1 MNDII
6 IIGAGPIGL
15 YAGILAALHDLKGII
30 IESQEE
36 VGGQLS
42 ALYPEKDMIDLPGF
56 KKITAKEYIDVL
68 LDQYNSNE
76 NKLAIHLS
84 ETITQIEKVEDY
96 YVVKT
101 NKDRY
106 ETKTILIATGMG
118 AFTPRK
124 IGLPNEGQFKNI
136 IYSIKNKDQYENKK
150 FAILGGGDS
159 AVDWGLMLEP
169 ICEQVSVVH
178 RRNEFRA
185 QSLSV
190 EKLKASNANVLTP
203 YQVSELIGDGDK
215 LKSIVLSNVET
226 NETKTID
233 VDVLFVNYGMVPS
246 PNTFPVEKIGNNI
259 KVYDYYQ
266 TSLENVFAI
275 GNIIQYNGKVKN
287 VTSGLGE
294 AVIAITKIDQI
305 INPNKNIP
313 VHF

>member
-68 LDQYNSNE
+68 FDQYNSNE

-101 NKDRY
+101 NKDTY

-136 IYSIKNKDQYENKK
+136 IYSIKNKDQYANKK

-185 QSLSV
+185 QSLNV
-190 EKLKASNANVLTP
+190 EKLKASSANVLTP
-203 YQVSELIGDGDK
+203 YQVSELIGDGDQ

-259 KVYDYYQ
+259 KVYDCYQ

>member
-68 LDQYNSNE
+68 FDQYNSNE

-101 NKDRY
+101 NKDTY

-124 IGLPNEGQFKNI
+124 IGLPNESQFKNI
-136 IYSIKNKDQYENKK
+136 IYSIKNKDQYANKK

-190 EKLKASNANVLTP
+190 EKLKASSANVLTP
-203 YQVSELIGDGDK
+203 YQVNELIGDGDQ

>member
-106 ETKTILIATGMG
+106 ETKTVLIATGMG

>member
-190 EKLKASNANVLTP
+190 EKLKASKANVLTP
-203 YQVSELIGDGDK
+203 YQVSELIGDGDQ